1 MIGNPFYRTTLE
13 YWKASTQNY
22 TWYWILA
29 VFFGWAG
36 LDMFYLRSPIAGVVK
51 ALLNVFTLGFVWFYD
66 AIQASLNKDQIQ
78 VSGPISPFYGPL
90 GIAGGMFMGA
100 PGTDDQ
106 KSKHA
111 NMLLYGIVL
120 IATGLFGGDSFLVGD
135 KLSGYIRIIALVTIF
150 FAPIAFVWWFYKLY
164 LYFIRTDQLLDQNY
178 EYFGAPEPADAS
190 SKCPNV
196 LEIFTVWA
204 VHTAGTIVGYIPFV
218 GPIGEWLLNLSLKL
232 KDAYGMVKSTVES
245 VQKVGPAFQKIT
257 GSMGVQETDI
267 AKAKAEAEAEAQTQA
282 KPVPQASAP
291 PAGIGQLK
299 GGGYSDTPSANSS
312 IFIVAIGAIIVASF
326 SKTFWSVYNSWK
338 NGGKVASN
346 DDKRDGE
353 ISDDPPQP
361 DDSRANASGQT
372 PRAGDA

>member
-22 TWYWILA
+22 TWYWVLA

-36 LDMFYLRSPIAGVVK
+36 LDMFYLRSPIAGVAK
-51 ALLNVFTLGFVWFYD
+51 ALLTVFTLGFVWFYD
-66 AIQASLNKDQIQ
+66 AIQATFNKEQIQ

-100 PGTDDQ
+100 PGTDEQ
-106 KSKHA
+106 LGKHA
-111 NMLLYGIVL
+111 HMLLYGIVL

-135 KLSGYIRIIALVTIF
+135 KLSGYIRIISLVTIF
-150 FAPIAFVWWFYKLY
+150 FAPVAFIWWLYKLY

-178 EYFGAPEPADAS
+178 EFFGAPEPADAS

-245 VQKVGPAFQKIT
+245 VQKVEPALKQMQSAMVVKPEDVQTAVAKQPEPARSAPSTNPMVGGGVDATPT
-257 GSMGVQETDI
+257 GS
-267 AKAKAEAEAEAQTQA
+267 
-282 KPVPQASAP
+282 
-291 PAGIGQLK
+291 
-299 GGGYSDTPSANSS
+299 S
-312 IFIVAIGAIIVASF
+312 ILIVAIGAIIVASF
-326 SKTFWSVYNSWK
+326 SKTFWSVYNSWR
-338 NGGKVASN
+338 NGGKTNTTDAN
-346 DDKRDGE
+346 QRDGE
-353 ISDDPPQP
+353 ISDVPPHP
-361 DDSRANASGQT
+361 DHSRANASGQT

>member
-22 TWYWILA
+22 TWYWVLA

-36 LDMFYLRSPIAGVVK
+36 LDMFYLRSPMAGVVK
-51 ALLNVFTLGFVWFYD
+51 ALLSVFTLGFVWFYD
-66 AIQASLNKDQIQ
+66 AIQATFNKEQIQ
-78 VSGPISPFYGPL
+78 VSGPISPFYGPI

-100 PGTDDQ
+100 PGTEEQ
-106 KSKHA
+106 LGKHA
-111 NMLLYGIVL
+111 HMLLYGIVL

-150 FAPIAFVWWFYKLY
+150 FAPVAFVWWFYKLY

-204 VHTAGTIVGYIPFV
+204 VHTAGTVMSYIPFV
-218 GPIGEWLLNLSLKL
+218 GPIAQWLLNLSLKL

-245 VQKVGPAFQKIT
+245 VQRVGPAVDTAMSAMK
-257 GSMGVQETDI
+257 VQETDI
-267 AKAKAEAEAEAQTQA
+267 AIPSVKQA
-282 KPVPQASAP
+282 LPVKQA
-291 PAGIGQLK
+291 
-299 GGGYSDTPSANSS
+299 GGYSDSDSDSDSSTTSSANSS

-338 NGGKVASN
+338 NGGKNTSDADQRN
-346 DDKRDGE
+346 GE

-361 DDSRANASGQT
+361 DDSGANASGQT

>member
-22 TWYWILA
+22 TWYWVLA

-36 LDMFYLRSPIAGVVK
+36 LDMFYLRSPIAGVMK

-106 KSKHA
+106 MSKHA

-150 FAPIAFVWWFYKLY
+150 FAPVAFVWWFYKLY

-178 EYFGAPEPADAS
+178 EYFGAPEPVDAS
-190 SKCPNV
+190 SKCPNA

-204 VHTAGTIVGYIPFV
+204 VHTAGVILSYIPFV
-218 GPIGEWLLNLSLKL
+218 GPMSQWLLNLSLKL

-245 VQKVGPAFQKIT
+245 VQKVGPAVEQMQSAMK
-257 GSMGVQETDI
+257 VQEADI
-267 AKAKAEAEAEAQTQA
+267 TP
-282 KPVPQASAP
+282 PVLPVNQ
-291 PAGIGQLK
+291 K
-299 GGGYSDTPSANSS
+299 GGYSDSNLSSANSS

-338 NGGKVASN
+338 NGGKDASN
-346 DDKRDGE
+346 ANQREGE

-361 DDSRANASGQT
+361 DDVRANASGQT

>member
-22 TWYWILA
+22 TWYWVLA

-51 ALLNVFTLGFVWFYD
+51 ALLSVFTLGFVWFYD
-66 AIQASLNKDQIQ
+66 AIQATFNKDQIQ
-78 VSGPISPFYGPL
+78 VTGPISPFYGPL

-100 PGTDDQ
+100 PGTDEQ
-106 KSKHA
+106 MSKHA
-111 NMLLYGIVL
+111 HMLLYGIVL

-135 KLSGYIRIIALVTIF
+135 KLSGYIRILALVTIF

-204 VHTAGTIVGYIPFV
+204 VHTAGTVMGYIPFV
-218 GPIGEWLLNLSLKL
+218 GPIGQWLLNLSLKL

-245 VQKVGPAFQKIT
+245 VQKVGPAIDTAMSAMK
-257 GSMGVQETDI
+257 VQEVDI
-267 AKAKAEAEAEAQTQA
+267 EKAQVQAQAQ
-282 KPVPQASAP
+282 AP
-291 PAGIGQLK
+291 PVKQA
-299 GGGYSDTPSANSS
+299 GGYSDSDSNMPSVNSS

-346 DDKRDGE
+346 DNQREGE
-353 ISDDPPQP
+353 ISDEPPQP
-361 DDSRANASGQT
+361 DNSRANASGQT

>member
-1 MIGNPFYRTTLE
+1 LE

-22 TWYWILA
+22 TWYWVLA

-51 ALLNVFTLGFVWFYD
+51 ALLSVFTLGFVWFYD
-66 AIQASLNKDQIQ
+66 AIQATFNKEQIQ

-106 KSKHA
+106 MSKHA

-150 FAPIAFVWWFYKLY
+150 FAPVAFIWWFYKLY

-204 VHTAGTIVGYIPFV
+204 VHTAGVVLSYIPFV
-218 GPIGEWLLNLSLKL
+218 GPIAEWLLNLSLKL

-245 VQKVGPAFQKIT
+245 VQKVEPALKQMQSAMVVKPED
-257 GSMGVQETDI
+257 VQTAV
-267 AKAKAEAEAEAQTQA
+267 AKQAEPS
-282 KPVPQASAP
+282 PVPTPSSAP
-291 PAGIGQLK
+291 PSAKPII
-299 GGGYSDTPSANSS
+299 GGGVDTPSAGSS
-312 IFIVAIGAIIVASF
+312 ILIVAVGAIIVAAF
-326 SKTFWSVYNSWK
+326 SKTFWSVYNSWR
-338 NGGKVASN
+338 NGGKTNTADDNQRASESN
-346 DDKRDGE
+346 DV
-353 ISDDPPQP
+353 PPQP
-361 DDSRANASGQT
+361 DDVRANAPGQT
-372 PRAGDA
+372 PRTGNA

>member
-22 TWYWILA
+22 TWYWVLA

-36 LDMFYLRSPIAGVVK
+36 LDMFYLRSPMAGVVK
-51 ALLNVFTLGFVWFYD
+51 ALLSVFTLGFVWFYD
-66 AIQASLNKDQIQ
+66 AIQATFNKEQIQ
-78 VSGPISPFYGPL
+78 VSGPISPFYGPI

-100 PGTDDQ
+100 PGTEEQ
-106 KSKHA
+106 LGKHA
-111 NMLLYGIVL
+111 HMLLYGIVL

-150 FAPIAFVWWFYKLY
+150 FAPVAFVWWFYKLY

-204 VHTAGTIVGYIPFV
+204 VHTAGAVDTAM
-218 GPIGEWLLNLSLKL
+218 SAMK
-232 KDAYGMVKSTVES
+232 
-245 VQKVGPAFQKIT
+245 
-257 GSMGVQETDI
+257 VQETDI
-267 AKAKAEAEAEAQTQA
+267 AKAPSVKQA
-282 KPVPQASAP
+282 LPVKQA
-291 PAGIGQLK
+291 
-299 GGGYSDTPSANSS
+299 GGYSDSDSDSDSDSSTTSSANSS

-338 NGGKVASN
+338 NGGKNTSDADQRN
-346 DDKRDGE
+346 GE

-361 DDSRANASGQT
+361 DDSGANASGQT